1 MDDIAD
7 ILASV
12 SGGPLIPQGTLDLQ
26 ALTRAWVNERTAPE
40 LLPYPAD
47 LVDRTMERVAKQ
59 VRYTSLARV
68 RRLMLI
74 VAFKIEAIE
83 TMNATA
89 DPSANFRLV
98 IVQTELERF
107 KFLVRSLLR
116 ARMAKVRIM
125 ATSLLV
131 FEADRYHTDRHIST
145 PLTRIVPGL
154 SNRTFTT

>member
-12 SGGPLIPQGTLDLQ
+12 SGGPLIPQATLDLQ